1 MDWQEIAA
9 DVGKAAPLL
18 SSLLGGPAGGAVG
31 ALVSSALGT
40 PAGDAQA
47 AAAALADPAAA
58 ARLREIETTHIERL
72 QALAVQAAQQ
82 QLAADTAAL
91 ATAAQDRA
99 SARAMQTET
108 RDITPRLLAG
118 AVVLGWLCVQ
128 GWLLGHTVPADMRE
142 IIARLLGTLDAA
154 LCLVL
159 NFYFGSSASSRAKD
173 AALADAA
180 RASG

>member
-1 MDWQEIAA
+1 MDWQDVAGV
-9 DVGKAAPLL
+9 VGKAAPILG
-18 SSLLGGPAGGAVG
+18 SLLGGPAGGAVG

-47 AAAALADPAAA
+47 VAAALADPAAA
-58 ARLREIETTHIERL
+58 VKLREIETAHAERL
-72 QALAVQAAQQ
+72 QALAVQAEQQ
-82 QLAADTAAL
+82 RLAADTAAF

-99 SARAMQTET
+99 SARAMQAET
-108 RDITPRLLAG
+108 RDLTPRLLAG

-142 IIARLLGTLDAA
+142 LVSRLLGTLDAA
-154 LCLVL
+154 LMLVL
-159 NFYFGSSASSRAKD
+159 GFYFGSSASSARKD

-180 RASG
+180 RAN